1 MALLGVGMKFRFV
14 DGKFYLE
21 TGLSARSA
29 RVLRRRVSHQNS
41 ARDSMR
47 MPRWTFSFLMLFLA
61 HLAAATSH
69 NDLTVDQ
76 LKAKVSSANVSD
88 KVHICVQIAEK
99 QLDSVD
105 KLYAAGEVEQAQP
118 ALTDVVAFSE
128 LARDYSIQSR
138 KHQKQT
144 EISIRA
150 MTRKLGDILHLLAH
164 EDQAPVQNAI
174 SRLDR
179 VRDDLLTSMF
189 PKGVK

>member
-1 MALLGVGMKFRFV
+1 MALLGVGMKFRFAGGEFNSEI
-14 DGKFYLE
+14 D
-21 TGLSARSA
+21 LSARST
-29 RVLRRRVSHQNS
+29 RGLGCRSPHGSDDRDGRRMQRL
-41 ARDSMR
+41 AF
-47 MPRWTFSFLMLFLA
+47 PFLMLFLVP
-61 HLAAATSH
+61 LAGATSH
-69 NDLTVDQ
+69 SDLTVDQ

-99 QLDSVD
+99 QLDAAD
-105 KLYAAGEVEQAQP
+105 KLYAAGEVDQAQP

-128 LARDYSIQSR
+128 LALDYSIQSR

-150 MTRKLGDILHLLAH
+150 MARKLTDILHLLAH
-164 EDQAPVQNAI
+164 EDQAPVQDAI

>member
-1 MALLGVGMKFRFV
+1 
-14 DGKFYLE
+14 
-21 TGLSARSA
+21 
-29 RVLRRRVSHQNS
+29 
-41 ARDSMR
+41 MR
-47 MPRWTFSFLMLFLA
+47 MPRRAFSFLMMLLA
-61 HLAAATSH
+61 PLAGATSH
-69 NDLTVDQ
+69 SDLTVDQ

-150 MTRKLGDILHLLAH
+150 MARKLTDILHLLAH
-164 EDQAPVQNAI
+164 EDQAPVQDAI

>member
-1 MALLGVGMKFRFV
+1 MALLGVGMKSSFAE
-14 DGKFYLE
+14 GKFHSE
-21 TGLSARSA
+21 IGLGARSVHGP
-29 RVLRRRVSHQNS
+29 RCRVSHRNN
-41 ARDSMR
+41 ARR
-47 MPRWTFSFLMLFLA
+47 GTRKPQWFFSFLMLFFATLA
-61 HLAAATSH
+61 GATSH

-99 QLDSVD
+99 QLDAVD
-105 KLYAAGEVEQAQP
+105 KMYAAGEVEQAKP
-118 ALTDVVAFSE
+118 ALTDVVSFSE
-128 LARDYSIQSR
+128 LARDYSIQSK

-150 MTRKLGDILHLLAH
+150 MTRKLGDILHLLTR
-164 EDQAPVQNAI
+164 EDQAPVQDAI